1 MAKKRSVGNS
11 QRNRKQANAPVKS
24 GACSWKDLAGMAS
37 ICIATLIAYLPSIHG
52 RLLWDD
58 AGHVTA
64 PALQS
69 LHGLWRIWS
78 ELGATQQYY
87 PLLHS
92 AFWLQHRLWGD
103 AVVGYHLT
111 NILFHGLAAC
121 LVVQVVRRLRLPGAW
136 LAGFIF
142 ALHPVCVESVAW
154 ISEQKS
160 TLSAVFYLAAALEY
174 LRFDE
179 TRRKSRYFVAAGFFV
194 LALLSK
200 TVTATLPAALL
211 LVLWWRHG
219 RIGVKRNFLPLL
231 PWLVLGVAA
240 GLFTAWVE
248 SAYIGAHG
256 DDFSLTFLQR
266 VLLAGRAVWFYLSK
280 TVWPSHLTFMYP
292 RFHLDATAWWQYL
305 FPAAVVA
312 LAVYL
317 WMPGSRRRGLLAGW
331 LFFVGTLFPVLGF
344 LDVYPFR
351 YSFVADHF
359 QYLACL
365 GILVPAACAL
375 ALASGR
381 VRESDAAPAF
391 RPSFE
396 KKPLV
401 TAAACG
407 IVLAVLFVLT
417 WRQSGMYTDAE
428 TLWRATIARNPGSWM
443 AYNNLSEIL
452 FSQERVDEAFPVS
465 RTAVNLKP
473 DDAEANANFA
483 NVLRYKNQLDEA
495 IVYYK
500 KAVVLKPDVASFH
513 GSLANTL
520 VEMGKIKEAI
530 THFEKSY
537 QLDPSDG
544 LLMNNLA
551 WILAT
556 CPEDSVR
563 NGTRA
568 VKLASRAIE
577 TLGSQDPTVL
587 GTLAA
592 AYAEAGRLKEA
603 VATEEKALALARSGG
618 NADLMEWHSQLLE
631 TYRVGQPHRESTLTP
646 R

>member
-160 TLSAVFYLAAALEY
+160 TLSAVFYLAAALAY

-179 TRRKSRYFVAAGFFV
+179 TRRKSRYFLAAGFFV

-248 SAYIGAHG
+248 STYIGAHG
-256 DDFSLTFLQR
+256 GDFSLTFLQR

-280 TVWPSHLTFMYP
+280 AVWPSNLTFMYP

-331 LFFVGTLFPVLGF
+331 LFFVGTLFPVMGF

-375 ALASGR
+375 ALASGS

-520 VEMGKIKEAI
+520 VETGKIKEAI